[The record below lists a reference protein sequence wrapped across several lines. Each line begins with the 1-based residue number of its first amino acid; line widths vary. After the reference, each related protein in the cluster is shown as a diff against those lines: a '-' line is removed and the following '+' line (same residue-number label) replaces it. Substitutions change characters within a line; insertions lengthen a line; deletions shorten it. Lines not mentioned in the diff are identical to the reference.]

1 MAHLCLRMCQV
12 SMFSLQKK
20 IDVKDAG
27 KDGWCPTDDWIQHW
41 VINNFVEY
49 PRYMG
54 DFIDIQLL
62 ANQHWVITGNHH
74 YLNSISQSQ
83 LEKNLIQ
90 SDLPSKHSQL
100 PPQKKTAPERHKT
113 CTPRKHLFHAVFF
126 SATNFLGKKTP
137 TKMPIKGWDAC
148 LTVVLRGTKKQREP
162 RGMTW
167 FVKVIVYWWALVVAR
182 RSGGRGQTLG
192 HVFGGGFI
200 QIFGRV
206 FGIVC
211 PKN

>member
-27 KDGWCPTDDWIQHW
+27 KDGWCPTDNWIQHW

-74 YLNSISQSQ
+74 YLNWISQSQ

-100 PPQKKTAPERHKT
+100 PKKKSAPERENA
-113 CTPRKHLFHAVFF
+113 PQESMFSMPFF
-126 SATNFLGKKTP
+126 SATNFLEKNSQNTHQNRRCPLFFNGRLERNKKH
-137 TKMPIKGWDAC
+137 
-148 LTVVLRGTKKQREP
+148 REP

-167 FVKVIVYWWALVVAR
+167 FVKVIVY
-182 RSGGRGQTLG
+182 
-192 HVFGGGFI
+192 
-200 QIFGRV
+200 
-206 FGIVC
+206 
-211 PKN
+211 